1 MIIITRVQSENKV
14 KVNYDIRIEIISG
27 HVFLFYH
34 GRHANK
40 DNELY
45 EFPTMPQFRILS
57 SIYMYLLSF
66 FSCVEFWCSML
77 D

>member
-1 MIIITRVQSENKV
+1 MIITTRVQSENKV

-34 GRHANK
+34 GRHAND

-57 SIYMYLLSF
+57 SIICIYCLF
-66 FSCVEFWCSML
+66 FPV
-77 D
+77 